1 MSHPDTAPSL
11 RDRLAFGLLL
21 AMVVWLPWPWGSVGA
36 LSQGVVLM
44 LTGLGLLL
52 SLVARDGSQW
62 PRNRAFRVAV
72 MAWLLWLTW
81 LLISLVPLP
90 PDWLALLS
98 PKAAAV
104 HGSMRELG
112 VDPAWCLSLE
122 PVASRQYLVASAG
135 LFGLY
140 LLSARTVRDSRR
152 RLLLLSVFA
161 ASAGVQAFYGLGMT
175 LSGAEIGFFQ
185 KKVYGLGWAT
195 GSFVNRNH
203 FAHLLA
209 LGAACALGLLLSQ
222 PAERIRHG
230 GWRGATLRFT
240 GWLMSPAAVWRVLL
254 LVLLSAVV
262 LSQSRMGNVAM
273 TVALIVGVLL
283 WVLVYDRSKLGL
295 ALILIGSFLI
305 ADLWVVNRYFGL
317 SKVVE
322 RLDETELIT
331 EQRSVALR
339 DLQPLVGPYLLTGS
353 GGGSFQ
359 SLFMGGQSPQLKG
372 LFDHA
377 HNEYAEFLIEHGVLG
392 LGWLLAMGALH
403 GLHALRVLR
412 QRRRAGA
419 RALALAGLVALVA
432 AALHSSVDFILHIPA
447 LRSWLA
453 VLMGA
458 LIATGF
464 RARPIHSRTSTF
476 GHNDDQAKPRS
487 TSQVATS

>member
-1 MSHPDTAPSL
+1 MRKADTDPSL

-21 AMVVWLPWPWGSVGA
+21 ALVIWLPWPWGSVGA

-44 LTGLGLLL
+44 LTGLSLLL
-52 SLVARDGSQW
+52 SLLARDGDRW
-62 PRNRAFRVAV
+62 PRNRAFRFAVVAW
-72 MAWLLWLTW
+72 ALWLLWL
-81 LLISLVPLP
+81 LLSVVPLP
-90 PDWLALLS
+90 PDWLASLS
-98 PKAAAV
+98 PKAATL
-104 HGSMRELG
+104 HGGMRELG
-112 VDPAWCLSLE
+112 VEPAWTLSLE
-122 PVASRQYLVASAG
+122 PVASRQHWVASLG

-140 LLSARTVRDSRR
+140 LLAARTVRDSRR
-152 RLLLLSVFA
+152 RLLLLGVLA

-209 LGAACALGLLLSQ
+209 LGGACALGLLLSQ

-230 GWRGATLRFT
+230 GWRGAALRFT

-273 TVALIVGVLL
+273 TVALITGVLL
-283 WVLVYDRSKLGL
+283 WVLVYDRSKLGM

-305 ADLWVVNRYFGL
+305 ADLWIVNRYYGL
-317 SKVVE
+317 GNVVE

-339 DLQPLVGPYLLTGS
+339 DMEPLIGPYLLTGS

-359 SLFMGGQSPQLKG
+359 SLFMGVQSPQLKG
-372 LFDHA
+372 LYDHA
-377 HNEYAEFLIEHGVLG
+377 HNEYAEFLIEHGVVG
-392 LGWLLAMGALH
+392 LGFLLAMGALH
-403 GLHALRVLR
+403 ALHALRVLR
-412 QRRRAGA
+412 QRRRSGA
-419 RALALAGLVALVA
+419 RALALAGLCALIAVG
-432 AALHSSVDFILHIPA
+432 LHASVDFVLHIPA

-464 RARPIHSRTSTF
+464 RPRIRRSVVSGF
-476 GHNDDQAKPRS
+476 GHNDEANSGS
-487 TSQVATS
+487 TSQVASS